1 MYSLLT
7 LLLYYLYNKNEA
19 YFGGEKR
26 QKIKGSEIHSEMKM
40 LKTFSLGKI
49 CILIGI
55 KPEKKEDPRDTS
67 NHHGKGIN
75 QTSLVLDS
83 HFSCRY

>member
-1 MYSLLT
+1 
-7 LLLYYLYNKNEA
+7 
-19 YFGGEKR
+19 
-26 QKIKGSEIHSEMKM
+26 MKM

-55 KPEKKEDPRDTS
+55 KPEKKEDPGGAS
-67 NHHGKGIN
+67 NRQGKGIN

-83 HFSCRY
+83 HFSYRY